1 MIRLLVGIKKYHDQI
16 KCMIVVKVNFHLKVF
31 MILKHEDEELQEGL
45 LLQSTKY
52 YINKYSFYHGI
63 KLLSLP

>member
-1 MIRLLVGIKKYHDQI
+1 
-16 KCMIVVKVNFHLKVF
+16 

-45 LLQSTKY
+45 LSQSTKY